1 MGGRIVPEELSDKE
15 MCTITLYFGCDG
27 GKGGFGSLLRNQ
39 AQTRRKI
46 TNWDHS
52 RDRDGRRIGN
62 VKNESSLIEFFK
74 KRRDEESKI
83 SSEVEQVHIYCYSR
97 SKPCRVKSNRMRS
110 ISSWTR
116 ITEIELLLLK
126 NSSIPR

>member
-1 MGGRIVPEELSDKE
+1 MGGRVVPEELSD
-15 MCTITLYFGCDG
+15 MCTITLFFGCEG

-83 SSEVEQVHIYCYSR
+83 SSEVEQVLISY
-97 SKPCRVKSNRMRS
+97 KS
-110 ISSWTR
+110 
-116 ITEIELLLLK
+116 
-126 NSSIPR
+126 